1 MWLEQTNASSDCED
15 CNKQNKPASRKQNNP
30 RLSRSI
36 FQNRKKNF
44 SRFGERL
51 WALSFQPKIPELSET
66 GCGGEGNGTK
76 ILWENINFRMAHISN
91 PNWKNTVK
99 KFRLLNKKFPVSRV
113 IFVKFVYSLR
123 GWMSSFSETLC
134 KRKDRSL
141 GPVNLAFLGKS
152 RNGKTNTK
160 CEVLRYL
167 YL

>member
-1 MWLEQTNASSDCED
+1 MQVQIAKIAISKTNRHNG
-15 CNKQNKPASRKQNNP
+15 NKTTLGYLDLFFKTK
-30 RLSRSI
+30 
-36 FQNRKKNF
+36 KKNF

-134 KRKDRSL
+134 KRKDRIL
-141 GPVNLAFLGKS
+141 GPIDLAFLGKS
-152 RNGKTNTK
+152 RNGKTDTK

-167 YL
+167 